1 MVPSAVTIDAPLSPK
16 VMSQAQVPIEDALWF
31 ARLCSPRAKVYALR
45 TPRGRQILERVRE
58 YMHKATA
65 HQAMPMGV

>member
-1 MVPSAVTIDAPLSPK
+1 MVPTAVTIDAPLSPK

-31 ARLCSPRAKVYALR
+31 ARQRSPRAKVHALR
-45 TPRGRQILERVRE
+45 TQRGQQVLEHVRK